1 MSKTVWLAVGVMATS
16 GAAIAAQPLKSED
29 EKTLYALGVMLGK
42 NLTTFNPSKAELE
55 VIKRGISDGA
65 TGAKPQVSVDEY
77 RPKIDALHK
86 ERSKV
91 KAEEEQKR
99 SQPFL
104 AKAAAE
110 AGAVKTNSG
119 LIYKEITPG
128 SGPSPKESDTVKVH
142 YRGTLTDGTEFD
154 SSYKRNEPAEF
165 RLTGVIPCWTEGLQ
179 HMKVGGKAKLVCPS
193 SIAYRDEGR
202 PPTIPGGA
210 TLVFE
215 VELLDITGAK
225 K

>member
-42 NLTTFNPSKAELE
+42 NLSTFNPSKAELE

>member
-42 NLTTFNPSKAELE
+42 NLSTFNPSKAELE

-110 AGAVKTNSG
+110 PGAVKTNSG